1 MYLKLV
7 LGYLQAEDLAAEV
20 DRGAVHRPADV
31 LPRVAAETVAVVVKI
46 SLIQGEKRNKKMR
59 SVTT

>member
-1 MYLKLV
+1 M

-31 LPRVAAETVAVVVKI
+31 LPRVAAKTVAVVVKI